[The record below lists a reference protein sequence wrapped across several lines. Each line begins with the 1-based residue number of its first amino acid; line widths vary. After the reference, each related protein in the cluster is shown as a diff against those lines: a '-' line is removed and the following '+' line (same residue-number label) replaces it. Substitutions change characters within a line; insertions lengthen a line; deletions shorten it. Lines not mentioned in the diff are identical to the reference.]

1 MRKAWVAF
9 AAALTIGAAALT
21 MSTPARAQ
29 CAAPVLAG
37 GGCCGSYEPRGL
49 FTSGGYGC
57 GGYGYGGCGSCGCN
71 GAGYSGTQPYYPEGY
86 SHGRG
91 YGYSGGGY
99 YGRGS
104 TARLLRR
111 RLLPSPCDGL
121 RRRAPSCPPHL
132 PARVSVLLR
141 ARRRTRHRGARGLGQ
156 GRGPVGDGGLSAVA
170 RRAKADG
177 LRANKK
183 PAPQGAG
190 AARYGIISLAASR
203 CQGRLAVF

>member
-99 YGRGS
+99 YGRGYYGDGYYRPRV
-104 TARLLRR
+104 TAFGVERR
-111 RLLPSPCDGL
+111 HAR
-121 RRRAPSCPPHL
+121 RTYRRAS
-132 PARVSVLLR
+132 
-141 ARRRTRHRGARGLGQ
+141 
-156 GRGPVGDGGLSAVA
+156 
-170 RRAKADG
+170 
-177 LRANKK
+177 
-183 PAPQGAG
+183 
-190 AARYGIISLAASR
+190 RYY
-203 CQGRLAVF
+203 